1 MRNYK
6 RKKRKISDE
15 QVEEPKPVAK
25 VPKSSKEMEAASAE
39 EEQQSVVAMFME
51 ISADQSVET
60 ARRFLNATNWNL
72 EEALQLFYVGNE
84 AGSVAPPPQPE
95 LPAENASNLAEQ
107 NSGVKENAAQ
117 FGEDEVRA
125 PMPVIRDVLYDD
137 AALYGA
143 GLLSST
149 SPMTR
154 LPVNESGVVAFRN
167 FNEELK
173 HAGVWESNEEGA
185 TSATDSSRDNL
196 ASLYRPP
203 IQLLFQGTFE
213 KAKSAASVQDKW
225 LMVNLQSNS
234 EFSSHM
240 LNRDTWANEAVS
252 QTILTNFIFWQ
263 AYDDT
268 TEGRKVCTYYKLESM
283 PVVLII
289 DPITGQKMR
298 AWNGMVHPDR
308 LLEDLLPFMDSGPRD
323 HHLALS
329 NKRPRESS
337 LPQPQNKNE
346 QTNEEDE
353 EVQRALAASMGSM
366 KETSGTISTDEE
378 KIITD
383 KEEETSLPKKPTYPP
398 LPEEPKGDKS
408 RICRVGIRLPDGRRA
423 QRSFL
428 RIDPIQLLWSF
439 CYSQLEEAETRPIRL
454 THAVPGATKCLDY
467 DCESTFEESGL
478 PNTMVSVTWE

>member
-1 MRNYK
+1 MKNNK
-6 RKKRKISDE
+6 RKKSKISDGGA
-15 QVEEPKPVAK
+15 EEAKPVAK
-25 VPKSSKEMEAASAE
+25 VPKTSKPEMEAGSA
-39 EEQQSVVAMFME
+39 EEQQSMVALFME
-51 ISADQSVET
+51 IAAGQTDET
-60 ARRFLNATNWNL
+60 ARRFLQATGWNL

-84 AGSVAPPPQPE
+84 AGAMAPPQP
-95 LPAENASNLAEQ
+95 PAENASNLAEQ
-107 NSGVKENAAQ
+107 SSGVDENVAQ
-117 FGEDEVRA
+117 YGEDEVRA

-137 AALYGA
+137 VALYGA

-154 LPVNESGVVAFRN
+154 LPVNESGVIAFRN

-173 HAGVWESNEEGA
+173 HPGVWESNEGA

-203 IQLLFQGTFE
+203 FQLLFQGSFE

-252 QTILTNFIFWQ
+252 QTIITNFIFWQ
-263 AYDDT
+263 TYDDT

-298 AWNGMVHPDR
+298 SWNGMVQPER

-337 LPQPQNKNE
+337 LPQPQNTNE
-346 QTNEEDE
+346 QASEEDE

-366 KETSGTISTDEE
+366 KGTSGTISKDEE
-378 KIITD
+378 EIITD
-383 KEEETSLPKKPTYPP
+383 KEEETSLPKVPTYPP

-408 RICRVGIRLPDGRRA
+408 LICRVGVRLPDGRRA
-423 QRSFL
+423 QRNFL

-439 CYSQLEEAETRPIRL
+439 CHSQLKEERPIRL

>member
-1 MRNYK
+1 MKNNK
-6 RKKRKISDE
+6 RKKSKISEE
-15 QVEEPKPVAK
+15 QPEAQPVAK
-25 VPKSSKEMEAASAE
+25 IPKSSKAEMEAASSA
-39 EEQQSVVAMFME
+39 EEQQQSTVALFME
-51 ISADQSVET
+51 IAAGQTDET
-60 ARRFLNATNWNL
+60 ARRFLQATGWNL

-84 AGSVAPPPQPE
+84 AGPVAQPQPQ
-95 LPAENASNLAEQ
+95 PPTGNASNLAEQ
-107 NSGVKENAAQ
+107 SSGVNENVAQ
-117 FGEDEVRA
+117 YVEDEVRA

-137 AALYGA
+137 VALYQA
-143 GLLSST
+143 GLLAST

-154 LPVNESGVVAFRN
+154 LPVNESGVIAFRN

-173 HAGVWESNEEGA
+173 HPGVWESNEGA
-185 TSATDSSRDNL
+185 TSTTDSSRDNL

-203 IQLLFQGTFE
+203 FKLMFQGSFE

-240 LNRDTWANEAVS
+240 LNRDTWANEAIS
-252 QTILTNFIFWQ
+252 QTIITNFIFWQ
-263 AYDDT
+263 TYDDT
-268 TEGRKVCTYYKLESM
+268 TEGKKVCTYYKLESM
-283 PVVLII
+283 PVVLIL

-298 AWNGMVHPDR
+298 SWNGMVHPER
-308 LLEDLLPFMDSGPRD
+308 LLEDLLLFMDSGPRD

-337 LPQPQNKNE
+337 LPQPQNTNE

-366 KETSGTISTDEE
+366 KETSGTISKDEGE
-378 KIITD
+378 IITD

-398 LPEEPKGDKS
+398 LPEEPSGDKS
-408 RICRVGIRLPDGRRA
+408 RICRVGVRLPDGRRA
-423 QRSFL
+423 QRNFL
-428 RIDPIQLLWSF
+428 RVDPIQLLWSF
-439 CYSQLEEAETRPIRL
+439 CYSQLKEAETRPIRL